1 VDDTQSSKVGYLLIS
16 FFVVMIAGAIVTKYL
31 TPETCD
37 INGKSR
43 TLEELSFG
51 KSHRKEMERVEREAQ
66 SHERRK

>member
-1 VDDTQSSKVGYLLIS
+1 
-16 FFVVMIAGAIVTKYL
+16 MIAGAIVTKYL